1 MKLETKVL
9 CIYEDEAKLITS
21 EVNNAIKKQ
30 EKDNWWCESVS
41 APISIGNHAGTGSR
55 VIITF
60 KRVLQESENE

>member
-1 MKLETKVL
+1 MKLETKVH

-21 EVNNAIKKQ
+21 EINSAIEKQ
-30 EKDNWWCESVS
+30 EKDGWWCESVS
-41 APISIGNHAGTGSR
+41 APISIRDGSR